1 MDANSRRLGRSPNV
15 LARPPGE
22 VRTQRSVLPCRV
34 ACSSKPSSVATM
46 RAVRTAEGVTQCTR
60 RLRLVAGRK
69 GIEGRRMLELLKG
82 EGWVRWVGGRG
93 WREGGCWN
101 SLRGRGGFGGLQA
114 GPARFIDE
122 THDNGQASKLRVV
135 VGRAMDQPLC
145 QGLFK
150 PVGVLH
156 CE

>member
-1 MDANSRRLGRSPNV
+1 MVSGAFQAAWEDAGKRLRPRTMDANSRRLGRSPNV

-69 GIEGRRMLELLKG
+69 GIEGRRKLELLKG
-82 EGWVRWVGGRG
+82 QGGIRWLAGR
-93 WREGGCWN
+93 
-101 SLRGRGGFGGLQA
+101 
-114 GPARFIDE
+114 PAAI
-122 THDNGQASKLRVV
+122 HLPN
-135 VGRAMDQPLC
+135 
-145 QGLFK
+145 
-150 PVGVLH
+150 
-156 CE
+156 